1 MEPIYAAFIGYPA
14 GQAPPSAIQDATPQG
29 GRRALLVVA
38 PQGFQEEELMATK
51 RALELA
57 GVQVMVA
64 STRLGQL
71 TGMLGGSIRADL
83 LLNQAKADDFNAI
96 VFIGGVDTMIYVNNS
111 IALNLARQ
119 ATTKRKV
126 LAAIGT
132 APSILAGAGL
142 LRGVR
147 STAYLSE
154 QDRMVQAGAIYTG
167 NPVEK
172 DGLIVTATGPAAA
185 ALFARAILDGLV
197 EAQ

>member
-1 MEPIYAAFIGYPA
+1 M
-14 GQAPPSAIQDATPQG
+14 
-29 GRRALLVVA
+29 ALLEVENLQVHFRTPVGVNRAVDGVSFDIAAGEVLGVVGESGA
-38 PQGFQEEELMATK
+38 GKSLTGAAVIGLLE
-51 RALELA
+51 ELA

-172 DGLIVTATGPAAA
+172 DDLIVTATGAPR
-185 ALFARAILDGLV
+185 LTH
-197 EAQ
+197 